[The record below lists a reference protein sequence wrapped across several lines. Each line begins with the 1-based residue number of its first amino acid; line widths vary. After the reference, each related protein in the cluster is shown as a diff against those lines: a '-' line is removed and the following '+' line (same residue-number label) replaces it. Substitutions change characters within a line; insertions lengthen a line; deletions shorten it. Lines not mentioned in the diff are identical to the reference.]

1 MLNILHI
8 IPTLNIGGAERQLL
22 NLVSTDKE
30 LNHCIVV
37 LLGCEKKFLKEYDL
51 KNINIYNLKDLGLI
65 LKLKEIN
72 KIIKNF
78 KPTIIQTWMY
88 HASLL
93 SILFYFKKVPIVWSL
108 RRTNL
113 DLNSLKMST
122 FLLVRLLS
130 FFSKFF
136 PQGILYCADS
146 SKKSHK
152 TIGFYN
158 PNEEIIYNGIN
169 VDFSLKKLKSDI
181 PVIGFVGRNIPTK
194 NFNKFFEFLI
204 ILENKKINVEVN
216 VIGRGFNSEKQNS
229 KKFRYVNLNFLGQV
243 TNMNNQYQKMD
254 ILISTSS
261 AEGFPNTILESM
273 SFGVLPICTNAGDSF
288 NILSEFGLKLHSV
301 NSKEIYQKFI
311 QGLKIIE
318 ESDTIKMRKYIN
330 SRFNQK
336 LTNRLHRQFWFKIS
350 NYKN

>member
-30 LNHCIVV
+30 FNHCIVA
-37 LLGCEKKFLKEYDL
+37 LLGCKKKFLKEYDL
-51 KNINIYNLKDLGLI
+51 KNVNIYNLEDLGLI

-72 KIIKNF
+72 KIIKSF
-78 KPTIIQTWMY
+78 KPTIIQSWMY

-130 FFSKFF
+130 IFSKFF

-216 VIGRGFNSEKQNS
+216 VIGRGFDSEKQNS

-243 TNMNNQYQKMD
+243 TNMNKQYQKMD
-254 ILISTSS
+254 IIISTSS

-288 NILSEFGLKLHSV
+288 NILGEFGLKLHSTH
-301 NSKEIYQKFI
+301 SKEIYQKFI
-311 QGLKIIE
+311 QGLNIIK

-330 SRFNQK
+330 SRFDQK
-336 LTNRLHRQFWFKIS
+336 LTNRLHRKFWFKIS
-350 NYKN
+350 NFKN